1 MAPNLRSIFG
11 TIDLSYCF
19 FHSQE
24 WENGQNPTKI
34 SKMLKNK
41 LYHDIKLTPKRF
53 HWIANYRI
61 SSTDSKLEP
70 PYKDSI
76 ILSET
81 KMVENNRR
89 L

>member
-1 MAPNLRSIFG
+1 MVPDLRSIFG

-41 LYHDIKLTPKRF
+41 LYKLTPKRF
-53 HWIANYRI
+53 HWIANYNI
-61 SSTDSKLEP
+61 SSTDSKLEA
-70 PYKDSI
+70 PYKDSNNH
-76 ILSET
+76 SET
-81 KMVENNRR
+81 KRVENNRQ